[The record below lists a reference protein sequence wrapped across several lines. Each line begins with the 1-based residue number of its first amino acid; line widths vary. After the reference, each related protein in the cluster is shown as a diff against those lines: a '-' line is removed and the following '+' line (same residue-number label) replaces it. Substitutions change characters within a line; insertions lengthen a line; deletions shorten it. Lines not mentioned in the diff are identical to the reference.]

1 MSAVTAMWA
10 WHNSVSPAA
19 DDRGLG
25 FAPAAPDR
33 IAAFAAAGELREVF
47 LAAPRE
53 PVSGPV
59 GAWFAESCAALHA
72 RGLEVGALG
81 ADAAWLRDPAP
92 FTSWLAGVRA
102 FADVDRLHLAVEP
115 WATPAWA
122 NDRAAAMRAYL
133 ALLEAAAAG
142 PNALPIDADVP
153 AWFALEP
160 SDEPTSSGSP
170 DLGDVPVSTSPGAS
184 LLDAVLT
191 RTDHVSILAFADSAH
206 APGGI
211 LALAD
216 AAIRA
221 CARADRPFT
230 IGVQTAAPGPNESG
244 SASFFHR
251 GPVALLQEAAAVGA
265 ALAGVPGY
273 RGVAVAHHRAWRG
286 LLGV

>member
-25 FAPAAPDR
+25 YAPAAPDR

-47 LAAPRE
+47 LAGPRDAS
-53 PVSGPV
+53 SGPV
-59 GAWFAESCAALHA
+59 GEWFAQSGTALQE

-92 FTSWLAGVRA
+92 FASWLAGVRA
-102 FADVDRLHLAVEP
+102 VADVDRLHLAVEP

-122 NDRAAAMRAYL
+122 SDRAAVVRAYL
-133 ALLEAAAAG
+133 ALLEAATAG
-142 PNALPIDADVP
+142 PKPLPVDVDVP

-160 SDEPTSSGSP
+160 FDGPADEPCSDGTRPADAVG
-170 DLGDVPVSTSPGAS
+170 TS
-184 LLDAVLT
+184 LLDAVLA
-191 RTDHVSILAFADSAH
+191 RAARVSILAFADSAH

-216 AAIRA
+216 PAIRA
-221 CARADRPFT
+221 CARAHRPFT
-230 IGVQTAAPGPNESG
+230 IGVQAAPAAPGESA
-244 SASFFHR
+244 ASTFFGV

-265 ALAGVPGY
+265 ALAGMPGY